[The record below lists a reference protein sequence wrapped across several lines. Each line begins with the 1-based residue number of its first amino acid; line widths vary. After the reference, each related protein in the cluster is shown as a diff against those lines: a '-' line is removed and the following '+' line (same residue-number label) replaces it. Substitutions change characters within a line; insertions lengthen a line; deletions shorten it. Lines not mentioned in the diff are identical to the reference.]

1 MLFGTISEIMRANR
15 YFEHAESVSEYEKG
29 SPMPQNFPTA
39 DWEYVIARVR
49 ALGVYKEGRLVR
61 SIFPAAPGSK
71 VEGANEQAL
80 KELLGFEEKGLNL
93 GKLQNHAIDAKFNL
107 TRLLQKHLAILAM
120 SGAGKSYLC
129 GVLIEELLDRGKEQG
144 RIAVIVI
151 DVHGEYLG
159 FKSGQYARQ
168 TQIFD
173 GKKVRVSLKNVSPQM
188 LFEWVSELSSP
199 QKREI
204 ALLLKRMKGKMKEKQ
219 ETVGLAEL
227 IKEIEASEMKD
238 NMKGPILSWLAE
250 INSMRL
256 ISKGDFPKIGELAK
270 PGTLSVLDLSDI
282 DSLKKKQIIVSYFA
296 RRLFLRR
303 KKGLIPPFLLLIE
316 ESHNFAREKAPKESA
331 ISKSIIET
339 LAREGRKFGASIC
352 LVSQRPVQ
360 LSTTALSQC
369 NSNIILRVTNPF
381 DVKHIAES
389 CEGIDNYA
397 QNAITTL
404 RVGEALVIGEA
415 ASHPIFINVR
425 KRKSKHSTKGEGL
438 EDSARKFEEEQ
449 ERKEKDVEAFI

>member
-1 MLFGTISEIMRANR
+1 
-15 YFEHAESVSEYEKG
+15 
-29 SPMPQNFPTA
+29 
-39 DWEYVIARVR
+39 
-49 ALGVYKEGRLVR
+49 
-61 SIFPAAPGSK
+61 
-71 VEGANEQAL
+71 
-80 KELLGFEEKGLNL
+80 L